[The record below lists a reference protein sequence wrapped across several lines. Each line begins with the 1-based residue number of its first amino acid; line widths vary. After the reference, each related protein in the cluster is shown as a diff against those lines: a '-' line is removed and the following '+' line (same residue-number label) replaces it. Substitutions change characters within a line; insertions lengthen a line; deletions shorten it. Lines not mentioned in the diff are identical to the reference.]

1 MSTTYSLLFR
11 KKYTQ
16 SGAEETEV
24 ADFDSDRAALSAAAS
39 LAIEEYRR
47 ATDWRFVML
56 RDGNPA
62 RYIIGHNNASR
73 EFLIDEF
80 DAWVALNR

>member
-1 MSTTYSLLFR
+1 MFR

-24 ADFDSDRAALSAAAS
+24 ANFDSDRAALGAAAS

-47 ATDWRFVML
+47 TTDWRFVML

-62 RYIIGHNNASR
+62 RYIIRHDGASR
-73 EFLIDEF
+73 KFLIDEF
-80 DAWVALNR
+80 NTWVALNR